1 VARLSFSARAL
12 EDLERLTS
20 FLEELVPGAA
30 PAALDSIIEALRVL
44 VEHPQ
49 IGRRL
54 DGDLRELVISRG
66 ITGYLAL
73 YEYDAARDAVEILHL
88 RHQREAGYLD

>member
-1 VARLSFSARAL
+1 MARLNLSARAL

-20 FLEELVPGAA
+20 FLEELAPGAA
-30 PAALDSIIEALRVL
+30 PAALDSVIEALRVL
-44 VEHPQ
+44 IEHPQ

-54 DGDLRELVISRG
+54 DADLRELVISRG
-66 ITGYLAL
+66 VTGYLAL
-73 YEYDAARDAVEILHL
+73 YEYDAALDAVEILRL

>member
-1 VARLSFSARAL
+1 MARLSFSARAL

-20 FLEELVPGAA
+20 FLEELAPGAA

-49 IGRRL
+49 MGRRL
-54 DGDLRELVISRG
+54 DRDLRELVISRG
-66 ITGYLAL
+66 VTGYLAL
-73 YEYDAARDAVEILHL
+73 YEYDAARDAVEILRL